1 MNRNSFEWIFG
12 TTLLLQLVL
21 QAMANIA
28 VVTALVPPKGVPHPF
43 ISYGG
48 TNLLVCVIAVG
59 LIVSM
64 SQSDERA
71 IADEE

>member
-1 MNRNSFEWIFG
+1 VQ
-12 TTLLLQLVL
+12 LLF

-48 TNLLVCVIAVG
+48 TNLLVSLLAVG
-59 LIVSM
+59 LIVGM
-64 SQSDERA
+64 SRRSLRA
-71 IADEE
+71 ASVGKESGEPGM

>member
-1 MNRNSFEWIFG
+1 M
-12 TTLLLQLVL
+12 TQLVI

-48 TNLLVCVIAVG
+48 TNLLVSLSAVG
-59 LIVSM
+59 LLLGMAANPDRNSILVSQTD
-64 SQSDERA
+64 S
-71 IADEE
+71 